1 MDKKTLDLRT
11 NLNPIKIN
19 KENLTNEKYKS
30 MEKEINNEIKNN
42 QKKYYDAYNNA
53 SKIIVGWIFYN

>member
-53 SKIIVGWIFYN
+53 SKIIVG

>member
-19 KENLTNEKYKS
+19 KENLTNKKYKS

-53 SKIIVGWIFYN
+53 SKIIVG